1 MQKETIGEGPS
12 VAEALDVALEELG
25 VQQDAVEFEV
35 LEEPGRKLLG
45 LGSDKQA
52 RVRVWLKD
60 EYIDELSE
68 AKKVAREILEVDDD
82 GADETASEVGGE
94 LVAEAD
100 DDEPEPANVR
110 SSEPPPVQEL
120 SEEELDQVADAAVA
134 ALQDVLVSFGIEA
147 EIEEY
152 EGDEGEIILDV
163 VGDDLGVLIGRHGKT
178 LDGIQTLVGAM
189 TNRKIGFR
197 YPVIVDVEGY
207 RQRRREKV
215 EQIARRAADKAVRNG
230 QEVSLRPMTSY
241 ERRVVHMSLREDPRV
256 TTASDGDEPFRHV
269 VISPS

>member
-1 MQKETIGEGPS
+1 MEKETIGEGPS

-25 VQQDAVEFEV
+25 VQQDAVEYEV

-45 LGSDKQA
+45 LGGEKQA
-52 RVRVWLKD
+52 RVKVWLKD
-60 EYIDELSE
+60 EYVDELSE
-68 AKKVAREILEVDDD
+68 AKQVAREILEVEEVDEA
-82 GADETASEVGGE
+82 GAESDAE
-94 LVAEAD
+94 LAVEIV
-100 DDEPEPANVR
+100 DDEQGPANLR
-110 SSEPPPVQEL
+110 SNEPPPIQEL

-134 ALQDVLVSFGIEA
+134 ALKDVLVNFGIEA

-152 EGDEGEIILDV
+152 EGDEAEIILDV

-197 YPVIVDVEGY
+197 YPVVVDVEGY

-230 QEVSLRPMTSY
+230 QSASLRPMTSY

>member
-1 MQKETIGEGPS
+1 MSTETIGEGPS

-25 VQQDAVEFEV
+25 VQQDAVEYEV
-35 LEEPGRKLLG
+35 IEEPGRKLLG
-45 LGSDKQA
+45 LGGEKQA
-52 RVRVWLKD
+52 RVKVWLKE
-60 EYIDELSE
+60 EYEEELSE
-68 AKKVAREILEVDDD
+68 AKQVAREILDV
-82 GADETASEVGGE
+82 DETADSAEEVLEEEDVEG
-94 LVAEAD
+94 
-100 DDEPEPANVR
+100 PEPANLKT
-110 SSEPPPVQEL
+110 SAPPPTADL

-134 ALQDVLVSFGIEA
+134 ALKGILSDFGIDA

-230 QEVSLRPMTSY
+230 EPVSLRPMTSY
-241 ERRVVHMSLREDPRV
+241 ERRVVHMSLREDGRV
-256 TTASDGDEPFRHV
+256 TTGSDGDEPFRHV